1 MVGVEVG
8 VVSPGGNQTPRSLF
22 SLVSTICIWTSKAS
36 HFLEIDLL
44 LSRHKKLKK
53 KKKFIEERKECY
65 KWFCKRESTL

>member
-36 HFLEIDLL
+36 IRYLGFFFKTFIYASSEI
-44 LSRHKKLKK
+44 RQ
-53 KKKFIEERKECY
+53 
-65 KWFCKRESTL
+65 